1 MNTPV
6 TPAKPAVVPTGPAIV
21 KPPSSI
27 SAPKVLL
34 MGPPGTGKTWSIV
47 TLLQAGIEVFV
58 LITEPG
64 GEESLLNA
72 VQKVNPTLISKLHW
86 RYVPP
91 VTAGWGALT
100 EVLKTIGNSN
110 FEQISGMKSGIAK
123 TTDGNIMKLFKQLQ
137 NFEDE
142 HTGQAF
148 GDVTTWDTSRA
159 LVIDSLSGLNNLAL
173 QHTVG
178 LKPTMSQ
185 GEWGVAMNLELMLIE
200 KLTADL
206 KCYFVV
212 CAHVDRNISEVTGG
226 MIVTPAAI
234 GAKLGPKIGR
244 YFSEIVLTKRIGAKF
259 VWSTEELNTDVKN
272 RSLPI
277 GKELDPSFG
286 QLVTAYNNRKKQISG

>member
-1 MNTPV
+1 MNIPV

-72 VQKVNPTLISKLHW
+72 VQKVNPSLISKLHW
-86 RYVPP
+86 NYVPP
-91 VTAGWGALT
+91 VTTGWAGLT
-100 EVLKTIGNSN
+100 EALKVVGSSN
-110 FEQISGMKSGIAK
+110 FQQISDMKSGVAK
-123 TTDGNIMKLFKQLQ
+123 SADGNIMKLFRQLQ
-137 NFEDE
+137 NFEDQR
-142 HTGQAF
+142 TGQAF
-148 GDVTTWDTSRA
+148 GDVTSWDGSRA
-159 LVIDSLSGLNNLAL
+159 LVLDSLSGLNNLAL

-178 LKPTMSQ
+178 LKPTMNP
-185 GEWGVAMNLELMLIE
+185 GEWNVAMNLELMLIE

-206 KCYFVV
+206 KCFFVV
-212 CAHVDRNISEVTGG
+212 CAHVDRNVNEVTGG
-226 MIVTPAAI
+226 MVVTPAAI

-244 YFSEIVLTKRIGAKF
+244 FFSEIVLTKRLGAKF

-286 QLVTAYNNRKKQISG
+286 QLVTAFNNRKKQIGA